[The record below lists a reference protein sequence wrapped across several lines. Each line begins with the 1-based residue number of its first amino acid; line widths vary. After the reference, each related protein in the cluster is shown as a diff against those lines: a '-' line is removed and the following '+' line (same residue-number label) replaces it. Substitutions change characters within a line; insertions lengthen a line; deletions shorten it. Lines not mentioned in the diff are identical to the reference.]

1 MQTSS
6 VQMSTSSYEQ
16 PNPSRLDLDQ
26 WNNPNRPHQQQY
38 EFHEPAPVVSKVGVS
53 NLKGMLY
60 EQPQQSSV
68 NVKPSVNIVSSHDNH
83 LFNSRTSTQQITLN
97 TSSKNTSVVQPSQ
110 AEPRMQQHTV
120 HFQIGQPN
128 QNRAEQSQQNI
139 VKPQQTTANLGGSIK
154 YQIFDENDIAAS
166 DL

>member
-26 WNNPNRPHQQQY
+26 WNNPNRSHQQQY

-97 TSSKNTSVVQPSQ
+97 TAAKNTSQHSVGLG
-110 AEPRMQQHTV
+110 EPRVQQHTV
-120 HFQIGQPN
+120 QFQIAQPN
-128 QNRAEQSQQNI
+128 QNRIEQSQHQH
-139 VKPQQTTANLGGSIK
+139 VKPQQQPVVSGGSIK
-154 YQIFDENDIAAS
+154 YQIFDDDEIAAS

>member
-1 MQTSS
+1 
-6 VQMSTSSYEQ
+6 
-16 PNPSRLDLDQ
+16 LDQ
-26 WNNPNRPHQQQY
+26 WNNPNRPHQQQQEY
-38 EFHEPAPVVSKVGVS
+38 YEPAPVMSKTGVN

-60 EQPQQSSV
+60 EQPQHSSY
-68 NVKPSVNIVSSHDNH
+68 NLTPKSSTQIVSSHDNH